1 MSSGIWISTGF
12 LPGWLLRR
20 AGLSP
25 GSLRAPCP
33 PLPRCFGTA
42 SALVGLEDGAA
53 AGVEGAI
60 ASVAAW
66 GTGGG
71 ATSVSGSSKIQA
83 RSDDFLAITQP
94 RFLPYSPQ
102 PLSHSL
108 LPHPP

>member
-33 PLPRCFGTA
+33 PLHCYFGTS

-53 AGVEGAI
+53 AGVDGAI

-71 ATSVSGSSKIQA
+71 ATSVSGSSKIPA
-83 RSDDFLAITQP
+83 RAADLLAITP
-94 RFLPYSPQ
+94 HRLVAYSHTR
-102 PLSHSL
+102 LD
-108 LPHPP
+108 

>member
-1 MSSGIWISTGF
+1 MRISDWSSDVCSSD
-12 LPGWLLRR
+12 LWLLRR
-20 AGLSP
+20 AGRPP

-53 AGVEGAI
+53 AGVDGAS

-71 ATSVSGSSKIQA
+71 ATSVSGSSKIPA
-83 RSDDFLAITQP
+83 RADDFLAITQP
-94 RFLPYSPQ
+94 RLVAYSHNR
-102 PLSHSL
+102 LVA
-108 LPHPP
+108 